1 MNTLASG
8 DAWVAGKQ
16 SGETNI
22 AERFEALW
30 SVSGRLVNEPN
41 SRRHGTSETIR
52 LALKKAQYGLQPGNY
67 FIKRQQ
73 AYYYRAF
80 STLGTRHPTCS
91 REFDALRQFK
101 SLGLDVPEVAY
112 FHHERDSKR
121 AILITREL
129 VGYRD
134 LKSDRTAAKYPLAH
148 RAGSLPVPS
157 FSWAAFDPLS
167 PRCAL
172 SGPCVR
178 FRRFGGV
185 YRPRKSQGHVEPSG
199 ECLDGYKP
207 IPEVRAGFVATRDR
221 NHIGA
226 L

>member
-8 DAWVAGKQ
+8 DAWVAGNQ
-16 SGETNI
+16 SGESNI

-41 SRRHGTSETIR
+41 SRRQGTSETIR
-52 LALKKAQYGLQPGNY
+52 LALKKAEYGLQPGNY

-134 LKSDRTAAKYPLAH
+134 LKSELAQPPSTHWRTKLVRCLSQAFRGLHSTRYRHGALYP
-148 RAGSLPVPS
+148 
-157 FSWAAFDPLS
+157 D
-167 PRCAL
+167 
-172 SGPCVR
+172 
-178 FRRFGGV
+178 
-185 YRPRKSQGHVEPSG
+185 HV
-199 ECLDGYKP
+199 
-207 IPEVRAGFVATRDR
+207 FVAGDSVAFIDLEKARVTLSRR
-221 NHIGA
+221 ANA
-226 L
+226 LTDISRFLRYVRGLLPQEIAIIL